1 MTEEIKKT
9 EEKKKKKEK
18 TEKKQP
24 QETKIRA
31 ITLIRI
37 LATDIPGTSPVYA
50 GLTNIKGVSWTIS
63 NAICIILGIPKNKK
77 MTELSQEEIDKISA
91 FIKNPQIPEW
101 MMNRRKDIETGVSK
115 HLVTTELDLSK
126 DFDIRRMKKIKS
138 YKGWRHTLGQPVRGQ
153 RTRSHFRHGAAIG
166 VAKGKARQAMKPAEG
181 EKEKKEKK

>member
-1 MTEEIKKT
+1 MA
-9 EEKKKKKEK
+9 EEKVQEKKKKEK
-18 TEKKQP
+18 TEKKAP
-24 QETKIRA
+24 QETKVRA
-31 ITLIRI
+31 IILVRI

-63 NAICIILGIPKNKK
+63 NAICTILGIPKNKK
-77 MTELSQEEIDKISA
+77 MTELSPEEIEKITA

-101 MMNRRKDIETGVSK
+101 MMNRRKDMETGESK
-115 HLVTTELDLSK
+115 HLVTTELDLAK

-166 VAKGKARQAMKPAEG
+166 VAKGKARQIAKPAEG
-181 EKEKKEKK
+181 EKGEKKKEKK